1 VPGLEADLVTV
12 NPLLGR
18 DSLEPFVAMAREG
31 GGGVLV
37 LVHSSNPGAADV
49 QERELAD
56 GKPLWERLA
65 GLADELGAAGVG
77 EQGLSDVGAVVAA
90 TAPAELA
97 RARELMG
104 SAPFLLPGVG
114 AQGGRVEDLGPAF
127 APGKAGGLVTASRS
141 IVNAHQSSGG
151 EPADA
156 ALAEAERLRAA
167 AWALG

>member
-18 DSLEPFVAMAREG
+18 DSIEPFVATAREVG
-31 GGGVLV
+31 CGVLV
-37 LVHSSNPGAADV
+37 LVHTSNPGAADL

-56 GKPLWERLA
+56 GRRLWERIAALV
-65 GLADELGAAGVG
+65 DELGSAHVG
-77 EQGLSDVGAVVAA
+77 ERGLSDVGAVIAA
-90 TAPAELA
+90 TVPEDIG

-114 AQGGRVEDLGPAF
+114 AQGGRVEDLAPAF
-127 APGKAGGLVTASRS
+127 SAGRAGGLVTASRS
-141 IVNAHQSSGG
+141 IVDAHRSSGG